1 MQTFVRIWDLV
12 VDVIVALA
20 GILLWGQMIIVN
32 IEVCARYLGRP
43 TTWAAEISSLLILWI
58 PFMVAAWVLRN
69 EGHVKMD
76 LIVERLSPSSQAMIS
91 LITSVI
97 GIVVMLIVAWA
108 GLMTAINW
116 IGTRTPTMLM
126 LPKALMIA
134 IIFVGSL
141 MLAIQFFIRASAD
154 FNRWKA
160 QKGEGMLRP
169 EKLD

>member
-1 MQTFVRIWDLV
+1 MQTFVRIWDLI

-91 LITSVI
+91 LLTSVI

-126 LPKALMIA
+126 LPKAPMIA

-154 FNRWKA
+154 FDRWRA
-160 QKGEGMLRP
+160 QKSEGMLSP
-169 EKLD
+169 EKRD